1 MVISYHYIV
10 KIIEVLLYGVIR
22 HAFLHPF
29 PSKQNQGSL
38 DPGHQTEHLQH
49 TEAARMTTSG
59 ETTGLN
65 RHGSESTASN
75 TNILSGTVLQSAVD
89 TTEVAFRPSST
100 SNFSFADGVLNT
112 PDPDPRGSAALEAA
126 TFPGRPTSTET
137 STRQDATMS
146 VAHMSNSTSVTQG
159 GCGTFQGCDVG
170 HDGCSSD
177 LDSMQNSFPNGVAL
191 AENGLEHSG
200 VGTDQQN
207 LPRYSQLGVGFPGSG
222 GSLDESCTLF
232 NFVYCFFVLMF
243 CHFRFTT
250 HVNFAIVKVFGTHS
264 RW

>member
-10 KIIEVLLYGVIR
+10 KILEVLLYGVIR

-49 TEAARMTTSG
+49 TEAATMTTSG

-65 RHGSESTASN
+65 QHGSDTAASN
-75 TNILSGTVLQSAVD
+75 TNILSGTVPQSAVD
-89 TTEVAFRPSST
+89 TTEVAFRRSST

-126 TFPGRPTSTET
+126 TFPGRQTSTET

-146 VAHMSNSTSVTQG
+146 VAHMSNSTSVQAVSNQERLTATQG
-159 GCGTFQGCDVG
+159 GCGTFQGRDVG
-170 HDGCSSD
+170 HNGCSSD
-177 LDSMQNSFPNGVAL
+177 LDSMQNSLPNGVAL
-191 AENGLEHSG
+191 AENGLEHGG

-232 NFVYCFFVLMF
+232 NFVYCFFV
-243 CHFRFTT
+243 
-250 HVNFAIVKVFGTHS
+250 
-264 RW
+264 WQ